1 MGEYY
6 KAASV
11 EDACRE
17 LRGSAG
23 TTTVIAGGQEL
34 MLDIREGQTDPTRLV
49 DISEIGTLQTVS
61 EVDNRIEIGA
71 CVTYSDVE
79 ASPVLAETVPSFVDA
94 VTDIAGPQVRNNGT
108 LGGALCDADPVFDA
122 PPVLLTL
129 DATVEATDG
138 NGSRRIPVSE
148 FFTGR
153 FETALDPGEILTRV
167 TFPRPSEQS
176 AGTYRSMTPRQGDST
191 VVGVAVRLELDDES
205 VCTTARVGLT
215 NAGDVPL
222 RPRSV
227 ETALEG
233 TTVDDGAIDRAV
245 DALRSE
251 IDLPDGTAH
260 SERYRERVL
269 GRLTEQA
276 VRETREKLEGDR

>member
-49 DISEIGTLQTVS
+49 DISEIGTLQTIS
-61 EVDNRIEIGA
+61 EVDDRIEIGA

-79 ASPVLAETVPSFVDA
+79 ASLVLAETVPSFVDA

-167 TFPRPSEQS
+167 TFPRPPEQS

-191 VVGVAVRLELDDES
+191 VVGVAVRLELDDEG

-215 NAGDVPL
+215 NAGDGPL

-233 TTVDDGAIDRAV
+233 TTVGDGAIDRAV
-245 DALRSE
+245 EALRSE

-276 VRETREKLEGDR
+276 VRETREKLEEDR